1 MHCHRAVT
9 FLKAMSMDN
18 PLILV
23 IEDEK
28 ALRENICAIIAHYGF
43 RVICAPSGEEG
54 IRMTLE
60 CLPQLIICDIM
71 LPGIDG
77 FEVFNKIKKQSQPT
91 PAAFIFLTAKST
103 RNDTRMGMDMGADDY
118 LTKPFTRIELIN
130 SIKARLDKL
139 SKIAVHQQNKDAIS
153 EAMLNKLSL
162 LSKAERKV
170 LTAISEGFTTP
181 QIAQRLFLSKKTI
194 ENHRVNISRKLNLS
208 GPNSLLNFALRLKPQ
223 DSGPHL
229 PDNLVSTTPN

>member
-1 MHCHRAVT
+1 
-9 FLKAMSMDN
+9 MDN
-18 PLILV
+18 SLILI

-28 ALRENICAIIAHYGF
+28 SLRENICAIIAHYGF
-43 RVICAPSGEEG
+43 RVICAPNGEEG
-54 IRMTLE
+54 VRMAVE

-77 FEVFNKIKKQSQPT
+77 FEVFNKIKKLSPPT

-103 RNDTRMGMDMGADDY
+103 RNDARTGMDMGADDY
-118 LTKPFTRIELIN
+118 LTKPFTRVELIN

-139 SKIAVHQQNKDAIS
+139 SKITAHQQNTDAIP
-153 EAMLNKLSL
+153 ETMLSKLSL
-162 LSKAERKV
+162 LTKAERKV
-170 LTAISEGFTTP
+170 LSAISEGFTTP

-223 DSGPHL
+223 DSGLQL
-229 PDNLVSTTPN
+229 PDNLVSTTPD